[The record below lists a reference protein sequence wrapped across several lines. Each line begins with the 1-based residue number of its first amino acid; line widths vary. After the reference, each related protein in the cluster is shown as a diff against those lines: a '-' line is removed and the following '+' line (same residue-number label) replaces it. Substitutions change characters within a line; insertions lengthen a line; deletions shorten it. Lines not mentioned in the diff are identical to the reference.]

1 MSETKITKLN
11 SVAAGE
17 TVETAMEQ
25 AQRLQKEVD
34 EYKAYVDT
42 LDDPKAL
49 EDEEKKCIAELEEF
63 DKYIKGV
70 TYDIPADVVFEGKRY
85 SRSDVAGKILYFISK
100 NEVTWQYTLGLYQ
113 LCQFWKNTAETKLT
127 YGQLDSTLRLLDQQK
142 FRGYEEWRDILLVNE
157 YMKALHEAYTK
168 DLALQIAASQK
179 HNAVLERIDLTS
191 KVTTEGDH
199 KDE

>member
-11 SVAAGE
+11 SAPTGAP
-17 TVETAMEQ
+17 ETAMEQ

-34 EYKAYVDT
+34 AYKEYVDT
-42 LDDPKAL
+42 IDDPKQL
-49 EDEEKKCIAELEEF
+49 EEEEKKCIAELEEF

-70 TYDIPADVVFEGKRY
+70 RYNIPAGVDFEGKHY
-85 SRSDVAGKILYFISK
+85 SRSDVAGKILYFLGK
-100 NEVTWQYTLGLYQ
+100 NEVSWQYTLGLYQ
-113 LCQFWKNTAETKLT
+113 LCQFWKNTSETQLT
-127 YGQLDSTLRLLDQQK
+127 YGQLDSTLRLLEQPK

-157 YMKALHEAYTK
+157 YMKALHEDYTK
-168 DLALQIAASQK
+168 DLAIQIAASQK

-191 KVTTEGDH
+191 KVTTDDKH

>member
-1 MSETKITKLN
+1 MSDIKPLN
-11 SVAAGE
+11 AAAAE
-17 TVETAMEQ
+17 KKEETAMEQ

-34 EYKAYVDT
+34 DYKEYVDT
-42 LDDPKAL
+42 LDDPKVL
-49 EDEEKKCIAELEEF
+49 EEEEKKCIAALEEF
-63 DKYIKGV
+63 DKYIKTV
-70 TYDIPADVVFEGKRY
+70 TYDIPEGVVFEGKRY
-85 SRSDVAGKILYFISK
+85 SRSDVAGKILYFIGK
-100 NEVTWQYTLGLYQ
+100 NEVAWQYTLGLYQ

-127 YGQLDSTLRLLDQQK
+127 YGQLDSTLRLLEQQK
-142 FRGYEEWRDILLVNE
+142 FHGYEEWRDILLVNE